1 MHLGYRSI
9 TFFKEYHQK
18 LSNNEVTLIK
28 TCTHELKIK
37 EKGFSFFNLCFTNF
51 IFHVGTSRDLSLLQ
65 KKFIISTAH

>member
-28 TCTHELKIK
+28 TCAHQLKIN
-37 EKGFSFFNLCFTNF
+37 EKNLVFLCF
-51 IFHVGTSRDLSLLQ
+51 DLRILCSM
-65 KKFIISTAH
+65 